1 MTRDLYLMRFSFTH
15 PMSAGCYD
23 PLLVSG
29 IGLSSMARI
38 AETAGF
44 DGISF
49 TDHPIPS
56 SRWLAAGGHE
66 ALDPFSALA
75 FCAAATVLPY
85 IPVYNPPIAIIQ
97 FPNAVELTP
106 HHLFEQQQSTIL
118 LKRGESAE

>member
-75 FCAAATVLPY
+75 FCAAATEKLRLITNVVVLPY
-85 IPVYNPPIAIIQ
+85 RNPYVVAKA
-97 FPNAVELTP
+97 AVTVDL
-106 HHLFEQQQSTIL
+106 
-118 LKRGESAE
+118 